1 MDEDKSR
8 TEEEKNNVITK
19 DRVVDGWRIIKS
31 IVYMFFVMC
40 LIENIRSY
48 ITMQCNGKQILFKA
62 RFNEGI
68 CRSIL

>member
-8 TEEEKNNVITK
+8 TGEGKNNVITK

-31 IVYMFFVMC
+31 IYMFFAMC

-48 ITMQCNGKQILFKA
+48 ITMQCNGKHILFIS
-62 RFNEGI
+62 RFNESI

>member
-8 TEEEKNNVITK
+8 TGEEKNNVITK
-19 DRVVDGWRIIKS
+19 DGVVDGWRIIKS

-48 ITMQCNGKQILFKA
+48 ITMHCNGKQILFIS

>member
-8 TEEEKNNVITK
+8 TGEGKNNVITK

-31 IVYMFFVMC
+31 IYMFFAMC

-48 ITMQCNGKQILFKA
+48 ITMQCNGKQILFIA